1 MDVHNSILDEDPDKV
16 GVAASTPS
24 RDPDGIGGVSTT
36 IAVDGVGPVL
46 FERSKRARRLS
57 ISVRPFR
64 GVRVAVPLGLSLK
77 KAEAFAHA
85 KSRWIR
91 KHLGRMKRVEQ
102 KYEATRP
109 DAIWVDIVASSAQGI
124 GRVAA
129 GKKLINRLN
138 ELAGKHDFSCNKVS
152 VRNQRTRWGSCS
164 PGNNIS
170 LNVKLAWL
178 PDELID
184 YVILHELVHTRVRN
198 HSKDFWA
205 MLDGLV
211 THAKRMDSRLKE
223 YTPIP
228 PSPPSRDPD
237 GIGGVSTYGVGT
249 SGTSI

>member
-1 MDVHNSILDEDPDKV
+1 MDVHKGIQDEGPDEV
-16 GVAASTPS
+16 
-24 RDPDGIGGVSTT
+24 GGVSTI
-36 IAVDGVGPVL
+36 IAIDGVGPVL
-46 FERSKRARRLS
+46 FERSKRAKRLS

-77 KAEAFAHA
+77 EAEAFARA

-91 KHLGRMKRVEQ
+91 KHLDRMKRIEQ
-102 KYEATRP
+102 RSEAMRA
-109 DAIWVDIVASSAQGI
+109 DFIEVDIDASSAEGI

-129 GKKLINRLN
+129 GEKLIKRLN
-138 ELAGKHDFSCNKVS
+138 ELAGKHGFVYNKVS
-152 VRNQRTRWGSCS
+152 IRNQRARWGSCS
-164 PGNNIS
+164 PKDNIS

-184 YVILHELVHTRVRN
+184 YVILHELAHTRVRN

-211 THAKRMDSRLKE
+211 AHAKGMDSRLKE

-228 PSPPSRDPD
+228 PSP
-237 GIGGVSTYGVGT
+237 YGVGT
-249 SGTSI
+249 SGTSM

>member
-1 MDVHNSILDEDPDKV
+1 MDVHKSIQDEDPDKV
-16 GVAASTPS
+16 GVAASTQS
-24 RDPDGIGGVSTT
+24 RDDYGVSTT
-36 IAVDGVGPVL
+36 IAIDGVGPVL
-46 FERSKRARRLS
+46 FERSKRAKRLS

-91 KHLGRMKRVEQ
+91 KHLDRMKRIEQ
-102 KYEATRP
+102 QHETFRP
-109 DAIWVDIVASSAQGI
+109 DRVGVDIGASSAEGI

-129 GKKLINRLN
+129 GSRLIDRLN
-138 ELAGKHDFSCNKVS
+138 ELAGKHGFAYNKVS
-152 VRNQRTRWGSCS
+152 IRNQRTRWGSCS
-164 PGNNIS
+164 PKNNIS
-170 LNVKLAWL
+170 LNVKLASL

-211 THAKRMDSRLKE
+211 VHAKRMDSRLKE
-223 YTPIP
+223 YTLIPPIP
-228 PSPPSRDPD
+228 
-237 GIGGVSTYGVGT
+237 
-249 SGTSI
+249 SGKR